1 MGLLDRLVIVKS
13 NIRAMIEADDPE
25 KILARSVNDMQE
37 TLARYHQNLAQSIAD
52 LNLHEQQCNQ
62 SATQAQEKEKQAI
75 LAIQNGDEN
84 LAREAL
90 SQMRIHLYSVM
101 AFNARLDEKSGRV
114 ESFKRAIEMQT
125 ELVQLRQT
133 LEQSMAT
140 LKHKDAEYNQCT
152 LQLQE
157 WDQRSLLALQ
167 NGDENLANENLR
179 QKENYGSL
187 AETLKSELDFQL
199 MQIDTLKKDFIAI
212 KRKIIDA
219 TAIGCSFIKLPP
231 LESGVDLELAALK
244 AKIMESCSSESSA
257 FTTVAALDYSP
268 QEFVT
273 INLRLVSVAD
283 EPRPLFVSTP
293 VPPPVG
299 EVTTPKIQRKAMTW
313 TVLNMVILNGKTY
326 ALLSQ
331 NASPKLCTFSARL

>member
-1 MGLLDRLVIVKS
+1 MGLPDRLVIIKS

-25 KILARSVNDMQE
+25 KILDQSVNDMQE
-37 TLARYHQNLAQSIAD
+37 TLTRYHQNLAQSMAD

-62 SATQAQEKEKQAI
+62 NATQAQEWEKRAI

-90 SQMRIHLYSVM
+90 SQMKIHLYSVM
-101 AFNARLDEKSGRV
+101 AFNARLGEKSGRV

-133 LEQSMAT
+133 LEQSMAIV
-140 LKHKDAEYNQCT
+140 KSKEAEYNQCT

-167 NGDENLANENLR
+167 NDDENLANENR
-179 QKENYGSL
+179 SHKQKYVSL
-187 AETLKSELDFQL
+187 VETLKSELDFQL

-212 KRKIIDA
+212 KRQIIYA

-231 LESGVDLELAALK
+231 LESGVDSELAALK
-244 AKIMESCSSESSA
+244 AKIMESCSSDSSA
-257 FTTVAALDYSP
+257 SI
-268 QEFVT
+268 EC
-273 INLRLVSVAD
+273 
-283 EPRPLFVSTP
+283 
-293 VPPPVG
+293 G
-299 EVTTPKIQRKAMTW
+299 
-313 TVLNMVILNGKTY
+313 
-326 ALLSQ
+326 
-331 NASPKLCTFSARL
+331 